1 MVCWYSFQKVSVE
14 SCFADKNAVQGETMD
29 TAKTIKNLR
38 RRTMA
43 KAFLISGKICCG
55 KSTYAERLR
64 IENNAVLLSVDEI
77 MLAVF
82 GPYTGDKHDE
92 YTEKIQKY
100 LFEKSVE
107 IINSGIN
114 VILDWG
120 FWSKCKRT
128 EAREFYTVRDI
139 ECEFYYIDISDKVWK
154 ERIEHRNELVL
165 KGENA
170 AYIIDSN
177 LAAKFE
183 GLFEPPSEDE
193 IDVWVHC

>member
-1 MVCWYSFQKVSVE
+1 
-14 SCFADKNAVQGETMD
+14 
-29 TAKTIKNLR
+29 
-38 RRTMA
+38 MA

-77 MLAVF
+77 MLAIF

-100 LFEKSVE
+100 FFEKSVE

-165 KGENA
+165 KRENA

-183 GLFEPPSEDE
+183 SLFEPPSEDE
-193 IDVWVHC
+193 VDVWVHC